1 MYGETIDFSKMKNIV
16 TVKKCDQNL
25 KSNMCLYKIS
35 TVDIFHFNDDD
46 KLVILNVTEDN
57 DIY

>member
-1 MYGETIDFSKMKNIV
+1 
-16 TVKKCDQNL
+16 
-25 KSNMCLYKIS
+25 MCLYKIS